1 MIAGRS
7 VLNKQRGFTL
17 IEVLI
22 AVLILAIAF
31 MAVLRTTQ
39 SNIISTIHV
48 QKSLAS
54 NWVAMNVLS
63 KIELGV
69 IAKPDDGSA
78 MQGSTSI
85 LNSTWDWNASI
96 DKKAGKRSF
105 ERIMIDVSQNNKRY
119 QHIIGFIKG

>member
-1 MIAGRS
+1 M
-7 VLNKQRGFTL
+7 NKQRGFTL